1 MPRTPVPRKSSSGGI
16 LCCNVE
22 PATPDSDEQF
32 AEWYVWAKREVSSD
46 PRVCLG
52 VAQAAVEALTSGADR
67 PSAEEAARKSVAGTA
82 VVLLAKV
89 SPWRRGYAQWYD
101 WARIEF
107 GGEPQ
112 RLHRLARI
120 AIQRLKSDRDAEQA
134 AEAARSAA
142 AADPP
147 AAGSE
152 PSPGSSWTQGGSA
165 NSGGWEAPFSPSAA
179 SGGPGLHPALA
190 SQPWEA
196 AGPPLLGD
204 PRAAPS
210 GPPTPVTFEPVAYA
224 GLGLRLGATAIDAL
238 LGVVIAA
245 LVVFLSY
252 VLLDIAAISTREIS
266 GAQFVLTG
274 LAVLVILVVVFWIY
288 DAGLESSPARGTV
301 GKRAMRLVLMDR
313 YGRQVSFARATGRHF
328 VKFVPLFLTVVLLY
342 LSIPALIGGFVNVLT
357 LGVALIGLV
366 FLVCVLIEIL
376 MSGWTRH
383 RQGLHDLIAGTLVVR
398 RDSLSRI
405 VAASTVPPPPPTYP
419 EPQPGAGA
427 PLPGETV
434 PRTG

>member
-1 MPRTPVPRKSSSGGI
+1 M
-16 LCCNVE
+16 E

-67 PSAEEAARKSVAGTA
+67 PSAEEAARRSVAGTA

-112 RLHRLARI
+112 RLHRLTRI

-147 AAGSE
+147 AAGTE
-152 PSPGSSWTQGGSA
+152 PSSESSWTQGGSGS
-165 NSGGWEAPFSPSAA
+165 SGGWEAPFSSTA
-179 SGGPGLHPALA
+179 SSGPGLTPAPA
-190 SQPWEA
+190 PEPWEA
-196 AGPPLLGD
+196 AGPPRLGG
-204 PRAAPS
+204 PRAVPS
-210 GPPTPVTFEPVAYA
+210 GPATPVTFERVAYA
-224 GLGLRLGATAIDAL
+224 GLGLRLGAVAVDGV
-238 LGVVIAA
+238 LGVVVAA
-245 LVVFLSY
+245 VVVFVSY
-252 VLLDIAAISTREIS
+252 VFLDIAAISTRDIS
-266 GAQFVLTG
+266 AAQFVLTG
-274 LAVLVILVVVFWIY
+274 FAVLVILVVVFWIY

-301 GKRAMRLVLMDR
+301 GKRAMRLVLIDK
-313 YGRQVSFARATGRHF
+313 YGRQASFARATGRHF

-342 LSIPALIGGFVNVLT
+342 LSIPALVGGFVNVLT

-366 FLVCVLIEIL
+366 FLVCVLMEIL
-376 MSGWTRH
+376 MSAWTRQ

-405 VAASTVPPPPPTYP
+405 VPATTAPPPPPTFS
-419 EPQPGAGA
+419 EPQPGPGA
-427 PLPGETV
+427 PRPGETV